1 MVGKDGDL
9 LDELF
14 DESLIELCDFGF
26 LLGDEVLQLLDPV
39 HGFFPVVAVN
49 LRLFLLVAEP
59 ENFIGDSVVV
69 LFVVGFLDELLLQ
82 LREPFL
88 NAVRREGIGAD
99 HGLGN
104 IRLKLLQE
112 GFTLGQNSVDC
123 LERNLLQQKLVDR
136 AVLAGHFSLGMKQ
149 RLGLGMAMIT
159 NPDLL
164 ILDEPTNGLDPD
176 GIKELLE
183 LITNLKKS
191 GMTILLSSHQLH
203 EVSKVAD
210 HIVILHNGEI
220 FYDEDNTHDDDL
232 EKLFFKIVH
241 GGA

>member
-1 MVGKDGDL
+1 MVVQVKNLKKAFKDKEILKGISFDIEKGSVCGLLGVNGAGKSTIMKIIFGLEEADSGAVIFNGEQISEKSRAD
-9 LDELF
+9 F
-14 DESLIELCDFGF
+14 NIGALIESPAIYMNLSAFDNLKTRA
-26 LLGDEVLQLLDPV
+26 LLYDISDVRIKEVLKL
-39 HGFFPVVAVN
+39 
-49 LRLFLLVAEP
+49 
-59 ENFIGDSVVV
+59 IGLSHT
-69 LFVVGFLDELLLQ
+69 G
-82 LREPFL
+82 
-88 NAVRREGIGAD
+88 
-99 HGLGN
+99 
-104 IRLKLLQE
+104 K
-112 GFTLGQNSVDC
+112 
-123 LERNLLQQKLVDR
+123 KK
-136 AVLAGHFSLGMKQ
+136 AGHFSLGMKQ

-176 GIKELLE
+176 GINELLD

-210 HIVILHNGEI
+210 HIVILHNGDI
-220 FYDEDNTHDDDL
+220 FYDEDNTHDADL

>member
-1 MVGKDGDL
+1 MVVQVKNLKKSFKDKEILKGVSFDIEKGNVCGLLGVNGAGKSTIMKIIFGLEEADSGAVVFNGEQISEKSSAD
-9 LDELF
+9 F
-14 DESLIELCDFGF
+14 NIGALIESPAIYMNLSAFDNLKTRT
-26 LLGDEVLQLLDPV
+26 LLYDISDERINEVLKL
-39 HGFFPVVAVN
+39 
-49 LRLFLLVAEP
+49 
-59 ENFIGDSVVV
+59 IGLSHT
-69 LFVVGFLDELLLQ
+69 G
-82 LREPFL
+82 
-88 NAVRREGIGAD
+88 
-99 HGLGN
+99 
-104 IRLKLLQE
+104 K
-112 GFTLGQNSVDC
+112 
-123 LERNLLQQKLVDR
+123 KK
-136 AVLAGHFSLGMKQ
+136 AGHFSLGMKQ

-176 GIKELLE
+176 GIKELLD

-232 EKLFFKIVH
+232 ERLFFKIVH

>member
-1 MVGKDGDL
+1 MVVQVKNLKKAFKDKEILKGISFDIEKGSVCGLLGVNGAGKSTIMKIIFGLEEADSGAVIFN
-9 LDELF
+9 DEQISEKSRADF
-14 DESLIELCDFGF
+14 NIGALIESPAIYMNLSAFDNLKTRA
-26 LLGDEVLQLLDPV
+26 LLYDISDERIKEVLKL
-39 HGFFPVVAVN
+39 
-49 LRLFLLVAEP
+49 
-59 ENFIGDSVVV
+59 IGLSHT
-69 LFVVGFLDELLLQ
+69 G
-82 LREPFL
+82 
-88 NAVRREGIGAD
+88 
-99 HGLGN
+99 
-104 IRLKLLQE
+104 K
-112 GFTLGQNSVDC
+112 
-123 LERNLLQQKLVDR
+123 KK
-136 AVLAGHFSLGMKQ
+136 AGHFSLGMKQ

-176 GIKELLE
+176 GIKELLD

-220 FYDEDNTHDDDL
+220 FYDEDNTHDADL